1 MFKSTILVSLLV
13 VSAMAERPHRGP
25 KVGGPQTHKHS
36 TGTYVPRP
44 ITDDQQVKY
53 QPQPIQ
59 YVQQPVGAAQ
69 QQHQPIQY
77 QQQQPI
83 QYQQQQP
90 IQYQPQQPIQYVQP
104 QQQVQYQQPEPV
116 KYTPII
122 DHGIEEGDVRGDD
135 QEEDFVAEVAAEVVP
150 SFKSAQ
156 PSYQSN
162 DNLVN
167 SVLRSAPSNS
177 YLINARAGDKSI
189 LTDRLISNYTTIRA
203 DNLIVNTF
211 NCDKKQYGYYA
222 DVDNDC
228 EIFHICLPVHLLPYP
243 ALKKGEAPPPTVT
256 YTFSFIC
263 PKWTIFAQD
272 TLTCAWAT
280 EAIPCARAA
289 ELTDV
294 INSRFFKDVKKTS
307 AL

>member
-1 MFKSTILVSLLV
+1 M
-13 VSAMAERPHRGP
+13 
-25 KVGGPQTHKHS
+25 VGGPQTHKHS

-69 QQHQPIQY
+69 QQYQPVQYVPQQYQPQAQY

-83 QYQQQQP
+83 QYQQ
-90 IQYQPQQPIQYVQP
+90 

-243 ALKKGEAPPPTVT
+243 AVT